1 MLCVCFPADVFVT
14 FQLNPLTRQCH
25 SPSPT
30 QPATSTDK
38 QQAPLSNLLCES
50 VQMLPSF
57 PCSQI
62 MVTILY
68 LTTLFFKRCCNA
80 HLNSFSSLAGKP
92 TCSFSNGAQKLRK
105 FFNFKIFF
113 QAFSSYYETRR
124 WAQDFLSAVPSTS
137 SVSSAEV
144 FSMPENTLG
153 FFSMLDR
160 VVDPFG
166 LDSSTE
172 RPRHLLMLLI
182 LSQLTER
189 HFTRKAGSENWTQ
202 EDGAVNWSDF

>member
-1 MLCVCFPADVFVT
+1 MSDEGSRLPLCLGANGWSIMQADTSSHQPHSQRIVPLKTCIIWQGQKNKSPVLCVCFPADVFVT

-62 MVTILY
+62 IVTIFY
-68 LTTLFFKRCCNA
+68 LTTLLFKTCCSA

-92 TCSFSNGAQKLRK
+92 TCSFSNGVQKLRK

-124 WAQDFLSAVPSTS
+124 
-137 SVSSAEV
+137 
-144 FSMPENTLG
+144 
-153 FFSMLDR
+153 
-160 VVDPFG
+160 
-166 LDSSTE
+166 
-172 RPRHLLMLLI
+172 
-182 LSQLTER
+182 
-189 HFTRKAGSENWTQ
+189 
-202 EDGAVNWSDF
+202 